1 MNRQLTTL
9 GAILVI
15 GILAAS
21 TSLFVI
27 DETEQAI
34 VLRFGEHIAT
44 YQEPGLKVK
53 VPIIDS
59 VVVYDKRVLDRDP
72 SGMEVILSDQTRLSV
87 DAFIRY
93 RISVPL
99 EFYQA
104 VRNEENA
111 GNRLDVFL
119 QGALRR
125 VLANERLQTI
135 LSEKRSDMMADIS
148 NQVRRQARGEIIEE
162 DSGESTSSES
172 PRRQSLGIEIV
183 DVRIRRADLPEATSN
198 AIYDRMTSEREQ
210 AAALIRA
217 EGNEEAQALR
227 ATANRETV
235 EILAEARRTA
245 QLTRGEGD
253 EEAIRVY
260 GESFGRDPEFFSFY
274 RTLEAYRE
282 ALTGNDTTMVLSP
295 DSEFFRYFGDISG
308 GASRSPGLTVPDLP
322 QPTSGAGSP
331 RLRTVPSSASE

>member
-72 SGMEVILSDQTRLSV
+72 SGMEVILSDQTRLFV

-93 RISVPL
+93 RISDPL

-135 LSEKRSDMMADIS
+135 LSEQRSAIMADIS
-148 NQVRRQARGEIIEE
+148 NQVGRQARGEVVE
-162 DSGESTSSES
+162 DEAGNADVPTA
-172 PRRQSLGIEIV
+172 RRQPLGVEIV
-183 DVRIRRADLPEATSN
+183 DVRIRRADLPQETSN

-227 ATANRETV
+227 AAADRESV

-253 EEAIRVY
+253 QEAIRIY
-260 GESFGRDPEFFSFY
+260 GESFRRDPEFFSFY
-274 RTLEAYRE
+274 RTLEAYRN
-282 ALTGNDTTMVLSP
+282 ALTGNDTTLVLSP

-308 GASRSPGLTVPDLP
+308 GAAPSRGLTVPELP
-322 QPTSGAGSP
+322 QPTSGASSP
-331 RLRTVPSSASE
+331 RLRAVPSSANE